1 MLDDMR
7 PEQLKARLE
16 KLGWTTYKLAH
27 EVAKLREELYG
38 EKVANPKSLISGLE
52 KAIENPD
59 KSSQRNIELIIRA
72 MNGKPMIEWDELEIV
87 MKVVGHELVE
97 IEPDNREKAQEES

>member
-7 PEQLKARLE
+7 REQLKSRLE

-27 EVAKLREELYG
+27 EVAKLREDLYG
-38 EKVANPKSLISGLE
+38 EKVANPKSLINGLE
-52 KAIENPD
+52 KALDNPD
-59 KSSQRNIELIIRA
+59 KSSQRTVELIIRA
-72 MNGKPMIEWDELEIV
+72 MNGKPMIEWDEVEVV

-97 IEPDNREKAQEES
+97 VEPDIREKTQKDT

>member
-7 PEQLKARLE
+7 REQLKSRLE

-52 KAIENPD
+52 KALDNPD
-59 KSSQRNIELIIRA
+59 KSSQRTIELIIRA

-97 IEPDNREKAQEES
+97 VEPDIREELHKE